1 MATKKPAAA
10 VNPASVAVVVNDHEG
25 NSNLY
30 ETG

>member
-1 MATKKPAAA
+1 MVATKPAA
-10 VNPASVAVVVNDHEG
+10 VNPASAAVVENGHEG